1 MTSTPCCPE
10 QGSILKNGAEWRESA
25 RARAF
30 GTPERGSLMQQR
42 YGGGDRND
50 PRGQS
55 LTNEANPSQFLLR
68 QQPPIKADLN
78 YGKPQ
83 QPHTVLPAHD
93 MAGETTASGDSYE
106 LTPLSSQQQHHNN
119 AMSSTRSDHLRIFF
133 SCLHHG
139 KKILCYFPD
148 SKLSNEIFWYF
159 LFSNT
164 NRYNVHISN
173 RYQMSHFACLIV
185 NLQHFVKVG

>member
-1 MTSTPCCPE
+1 MTTLCWPK

-30 GTPERGSLMQQR
+30 GTPERGSILQQQR
-42 YGGGDRND
+42 YGVGDRND

-83 QPHTVLPAHD
+83 QPHSVLPHD

-106 LTPLSSQQQHHNN
+106 LTPLPSQQPHHNN
-119 AMSSTRSDHLRIFF
+119 AMSGSRSGHFKAFFSHLPAPGKIMLLIPREDKSNEWHLIFF
-133 SCLHHG
+133 YFRVPNRRHG
-139 KKILCYFPD
+139 
-148 SKLSNEIFWYF
+148 SKRES
-159 LFSNT
+159 
-164 NRYNVHISN
+164 ISG
-173 RYQMSHFACLIV
+173 LE
-185 NLQHFVKVG
+185 LQQ

>member
-1 MTSTPCCPE
+1 MTTLCWPK

-30 GTPERGSLMQQR
+30 GTPERGSLLQQQR
-42 YGGGDRND
+42 YGVGDRND

-83 QPHTVLPAHD
+83 HSVLSHD
-93 MAGETTASGDSYE
+93 LAGETTASGDSYE
-106 LTPLSSQQQHHNN
+106 LTPLPSQQQHHNN
-119 AMSSTRSDHLRIFF
+119 AMSGSRSGQFKAFF
-133 SCLHHG
+133 YKLF
-139 KKILCYFPD
+139 INTPYF
-148 SKLSNEIFWYF
+148 
-159 LFSNT
+159 
-164 NRYNVHISN
+164 
-173 RYQMSHFACLIV
+173 
-185 NLQHFVKVG
+185 KVDQVRVIIMT